1 MLVETEQKRAVH
13 LVDEQRGS
21 RAIASPAYRRWPA
34 RAYAN
39 SENHTLRRQGAGRP
53 TTEPVAAE

>member
-1 MLVETEQKRAVH
+1 MSYLRLQLTEVA
-13 LVDEQRGS
+13 
-21 RAIASPAYRRWPA
+21 A
-34 RAYAN
+34 RDYAN